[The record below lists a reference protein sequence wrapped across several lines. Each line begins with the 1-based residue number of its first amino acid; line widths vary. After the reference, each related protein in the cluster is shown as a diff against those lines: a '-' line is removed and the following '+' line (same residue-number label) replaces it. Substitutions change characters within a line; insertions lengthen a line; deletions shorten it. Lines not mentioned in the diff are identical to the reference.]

1 MEGYKML
8 NSRWKRIISKEILFV
23 FLGLFIILGMA
34 ESITPYVVI
43 RSTPEFSLLTF
54 YYFSFY
60 FLILSVR
67 VVFWAIGDFVDSLL
81 PQYHIKVESKAEKQF
96 VVPNLGNSPYKNI
109 RGYNY
114 LFYKGSGDK

>member
-1 MEGYKML
+1 MEGYKMF
-8 NSRWKRIISKEILFV
+8 NSKWKRIISKELLFV

-67 VVFWAIGDFVDSLL
+67 IVFWAIGDFVDSLL

-96 VVPNLGNSPYKNI
+96 VVPYLENSPYKNI
-109 RGYNY
+109 RDYKY
-114 LFYKGSGDK
+114 LFYKRSDDK